1 MPWLR
6 RKLESIVFAGLKP
19 SGGVRIGGLKP
30 SRGWRSQEAPVPES
44 WFGRL
49 LVRIDRFIAG
59 GPVSYPQYLTHR
71 TWGQKLRIWTLVA
84 IPLLLLSGGVA
95 LTLSRYFGPPKV
107 RPAAQPTA
115 AEIIHEL
122 PNFKDLKIERNHLL
136 DVGEVRV
143 ERGPGARMLGQ
154 VKNLTDREI
163 PRAEIDCD
171 LTDREGTRLGS
182 TTVVVEH
189 VPASG
194 TKRFEVNLKQT
205 TAAIVLVREVRAQE
219 VKAQ

>member
-1 MPWLR
+1 MSWLR
-6 RKLESIVFAGLKP
+6 QKIESIVFAGLKP
-19 SGGVRIGGLKP
+19 SGGVR
-30 SRGWRSQEAPVPES
+30 SQEAPAPES
-44 WFGRL
+44 WFGR
-49 LVRIDRFIAG
+49 VRARIDRFIAG
-59 GPVSYPQYLTHR
+59 GPVSDPLYLTNR

-95 LTLSRYFGPPKV
+95 LTLSRYLGPPKV

-115 AEIIHEL
+115 AEYIRAL
-122 PNFKDLKIERNHLL
+122 PNFKDLKMEPNRLL
-136 DVGEVRV
+136 DVVEVRV

-163 PRAEIDCD
+163 PRAEIGCD
-171 LTDREGTRLGS
+171 LTDQEGAQLGS

-194 TKRFEVNLKQT
+194 SKRFEVNLKQT
-205 TAAIVLVREVRAQE
+205 TAAIV
-219 VKAQ
+219 

>member
-1 MPWLR
+1 MWT
-6 RKLESIVFAGLKP
+6 
-19 SGGVRIGGLKP
+19 
-30 SRGWRSQEAPVPES
+30 
-44 WFGRL
+44 
-49 LVRIDRFIAG
+49 LVA
-59 GPVSYPQYLTHR
+59 
-71 TWGQKLRIWTLVA
+71 TLVA

-115 AEIIHEL
+115 AESIRKL
-122 PNFKDLKIERNHLL
+122 PNFKDLKIERNPL
-136 DVGEVRV
+136 DVVELRV
-143 ERGPGARMLGQ
+143 ERGPGPGARILGQ

-163 PRAEIDCD
+163 PRAEIGCD
-171 LTDREGTRLGS
+171 LTDQEGAQLGS
-182 TTVVVEH
+182 TTVVVEN

>member
-1 MPWLR
+1 MSDSRNYELAVAETRVDCVR
-6 RKLESIVFAGLKP
+6 RTETVWWCEKSGSACAGELVRP
-19 SGGVRIGGLKP
+19 SGSDTGP
-30 SRGWRSQEAPVPES
+30 PAMNRSIRARRRH
-44 WFGRL
+44 G
-49 LVRIDRFIAG
+49 
-59 GPVSYPQYLTHR
+59 THR
-71 TWGQKLRIWTLVA
+71 TWGQKLRMWTLVATLVA

-115 AEIIHEL
+115 AEYIRKL
-122 PNFKDLKIERNHLL
+122 PNFKDLKIERNHL
-136 DVGEVRV
+136 DVGELRV
-143 ERGPGARMLGQ
+143 EHSGPGARMLGQ

-163 PRAEIDCD
+163 PRAEIDCG
-171 LTDREGTRLGS
+171 LWTRDRALVGS

-194 TKRFEVNLKQT
+194 TKRFEVNLEQT
-205 TAAIVLVREVRAQE
+205 TTAFVEVREVRAQE

>member
-1 MPWLR
+1 M
-6 RKLESIVFAGLKP
+6 
-19 SGGVRIGGLKP
+19 
-30 SRGWRSQEAPVPES
+30 
-44 WFGRL
+44 
-49 LVRIDRFIAG
+49 
-59 GPVSYPQYLTHR
+59 
-71 TWGQKLRIWTLVA
+71 WTLVA

-115 AEIIHEL
+115 AESIRKL
-122 PNFKDLKIERNHLL
+122 PNFKDLKIERNPL
-136 DVGEVRV
+136 DVVELRV
-143 ERGPGARMLGQ
+143 ERGPGARILGQ

-163 PRAEIDCD
+163 PRAEIDCY
-171 LTDREGTRLGS
+171 LRAQEGTWLGS

-205 TAAIVLVREVRAQE
+205 TAAFVLVREVRAQ
-219 VKAQ
+219 

>member
-1 MPWLR
+1 MAWLR

-30 SRGWRSQEAPVPES
+30 SRGWRSQEAPAPES

-49 LVRIDRFIAG
+49 RARIDRFIAG
-59 GPVSYPQYLTHR
+59 GPVSEPLYRTHR
-71 TWGQKLRIWTLVA
+71 TWGQKLRMWTLVA

-115 AEIIHEL
+115 TESIRKL
-122 PNFKDLKIERNHLL
+122 PNFKDLKIERNHL
-136 DVGEVRV
+136 DVVELRL
-143 ERGPGARMLGQ
+143 ERGPGARILGQ

-163 PRAEIDCD
+163 PRAEIDCY
-171 LTDREGTRLGS
+171 LRAQEGTWLGS

-194 TKRFEVNLKQT
+194 TKRFEVNLEQT
-205 TAAIVLVREVRAQE
+205 TAAFVHVLGVRAQ
-219 VKAQ
+219 

>member
-1 MPWLR
+1 MWT
-6 RKLESIVFAGLKP
+6 
-19 SGGVRIGGLKP
+19 
-30 SRGWRSQEAPVPES
+30 
-44 WFGRL
+44 
-49 LVRIDRFIAG
+49 LVA
-59 GPVSYPQYLTHR
+59 
-71 TWGQKLRIWTLVA
+71 TLVA

-115 AEIIHEL
+115 AESIRKL
-122 PNFKDLKIERNHLL
+122 PNFKDLKIERHHL
-136 DVGEVRV
+136 DVGELRV
-143 ERGPGARMLGQ
+143 EHSGPGARMLGQ

-163 PRAEIDCD
+163 PRAEIDCG
-171 LTDREGTRLGS
+171 LWTQDRALVGS

-194 TKRFEVNLKQT
+194 TKRFEVNLEQT
-205 TAAIVLVREVRAQE
+205 TAAFVEIREVRTQE